1 MNKINIQKVA
11 VIGSG
16 IMGSRIAC
24 HLINVGLDV
33 LLLDVAPKELNEVEK
48 KQGKKLT
55 DKTVKNR
62 IVKNSLNSAVVSK
75 PSPLFS
81 LDLKSKIKIGNL
93 NDDINKVSDVDW
105 IIEVVVEKLHIKK
118 TVYDLIEK
126 HRKKETI
133 ITTNTSGIPISH
145 ISKGRSKNFKECFV
159 ALIFITPQGT

>member
-33 LLLDVAPKELNEVEK
+33 LLLDVGAELNEVEK

-93 NDDINKVSDVDW
+93 NDDLHKIADVDW
-105 IIEVVVEKLHIKK
+105 IIEVVVERPTPEK
-118 TVYDLIEK
+118 TVYDLSVFCK
-126 HRKKETI
+126 
-133 ITTNTSGIPISH
+133 TSST
-145 ISKGRSKNFKECFV
+145 K
-159 ALIFITPQGT
+159 

>member
-1 MNKINIQKVA
+1 MDKINIQKVA

-33 LLLDVAPKELNEVEK
+33 LLLDIAPKELNELEK

-62 IVKNSLNSAVVSK
+62 IVKNSLNNAIISK
-75 PSPLFS
+75 PSPLFNIK
-81 LDLKSKIKIGNL
+81 LKSKIKTGNL
-93 NDDINKVSDVDW
+93 NDDICKVSSVDW
-105 IIEVVVEKLHIKK
+105 IIEVVVEKLNIKK

-126 HRKKETI
+126 HRKKNTI
-133 ITTNTSGIPISH
+133 ITTNTSGIPINQ
-145 ISKGRSKNFKECFV
+145 ISKGRSENFKEMFC
-159 ALIFITPQGT
+159 GTHFF